1 MRESATSY
9 SLSPFPPGDAHTVSI
24 LVVDDS
30 PSDAQLVVA
39 AVRGAKPHWQVRMA
53 LSGAAA
59 LSMIREQVPDL
70 LVTDLR
76 MPGMDGMELLGKVR
90 IEFPELPVVI
100 FTALGSERLAVEALE
115 QGAASY
121 IPKTQL
127 KERLVETID
136 QVLDRAR
143 TDHSYQR
150 LIGSL
155 ESTQYIFRLDND
167 PALIPPL
174 VDLFQ
179 QIAYGVQLVDATERR
194 RLGIALDEAL
204 LNAMYHGNLE
214 LASQDL
220 AAARHCIRAGQSVPS
235 MQQRTAEPPYGDR
248 RVTVQAVLSPAE
260 GRFVIRDE
268 GSGFHP
274 SRIPHA
280 GDPKTL
286 EKQGGRGLVL
296 MANFMDELLFNDIGN
311 EVTMIKRRRTPVERS

>member
-1 MRESATSY
+1 MSQSETS
-9 SLSPFPPGDAHTVSI
+9 LTLASPQDVERPAI

-30 PSDAQLVVA
+30 PSDGQLVVA
-39 AVRGAKPHWQVRMA
+39 TIRSAKSDWSVAAA
-53 LSGAAA
+53 LSGAEA
-59 LSMIREQVPDL
+59 LAKIRQQIPDL
-70 LVTDLR
+70 VVTDLR
-76 MPGMDGMELLGKVR
+76 MPGMDGMELLSAIR
-90 IEFPELPVVI
+90 LEFPELPVVI

-121 IPKTQL
+121 VPKTQL
-127 KERLVETID
+127 KERLIETIE

-143 TDHSYQR
+143 PDHGYQR

-155 ESTQYIFRLDND
+155 ESTQYTFRLEND

-179 QIAYGVQLVDATERR
+179 QIAFGVQLVDATERR

-220 AAARHCIRAGQSVPS
+220 PAVRRRIRAGESVPS
-235 MQQRTAEPPYGDR
+235 MQQRCTEAPYSER
-248 RVTVQAVLSPAE
+248 RVTAHATLSPTE
-260 GRFVIRDE
+260 GRFVVRDD
-268 GSGFHP
+268 GVGFHP
-274 SRIPHA
+274 GGIPHA

-286 EKQGGRGLVL
+286 EKHGGRGLVL
-296 MANFMDELLFNDIGN
+296 MANFMDELLFNKLGN
-311 EVTMIKRRRTPVERS
+311 EVTMIKRRSTAVERS